1 MLELDFGAWRDELA
15 TIVRDVHDCTLAE
28 FWETSEL
35 PDLFRAGYSPL
46 EAMEEIE
53 ERKLA

>member
-1 MLELDFGAWRDELA
+1 MLELDFRSWLDELA
-15 TIVRDVHDCTLAE
+15 VIVFDVHGCTLSE

-35 PDLFRAGYSPL
+35 PELFRMGFSPL